1 MTSFTSDH
9 GAVLGAVEAG
19 CSLRDAA
26 REAGVAERTVKR
38 WLARGR
44 REEAG
49 EHRDFTEAVEA
60 AWQARELPSSD
71 PPMDGHELRVSV
83 SEAARAGSVPAMKL
97 YWVMLLA
104 DRERRAPTSLDEFD
118 ELARRRARR

>member
-1 MTSFTSDH
+1 MTSFASHH
-9 GAVLGAVEAG
+9 GPVLAAVEAG

-26 REAGVAERTVKR
+26 REAGVAPRTVKR

-44 REEAG
+44 REQAG
-49 EHRDFTEAVEA
+49 AHQEFTEAVEKVWA
-60 AWQARELPSSD
+60 ARELPASDD
-71 PPMDGHELRVSV
+71 PPMGDGELRVAV

-97 YWVMLLA
+97 YWEMLLA
-104 DRERRAPTSLDEFD
+104 DRERRPNPLAEFD

>member
-1 MTSFTSDH
+1 MTAFSLHSDEVLEGIRA
-9 GAVLGAVEAG
+9 GASVA
-19 CSLRDAA
+19 DAA
-26 REAGVAERTVKR
+26 REAGLSPRTVQR
-38 WLARGR
+38 WLACGR
-44 REEAG
+44 REQAG
-49 EHRDFTEAVEA
+49 EHRGFAEAVEKVWA
-60 AWQARELPSSD
+60 ARGLPPSD
-71 PPMDGHELRVSV
+71 GAMGEEEFRRRV

>member
-1 MTSFTSDH
+1 MTAFSLHSDE
-9 GAVLGAVEAG
+9 VLGAIRAG
-19 CSLRDAA
+19 ASVADAA
-26 REAGVAERTVKR
+26 REAGLSARTVQR